1 MNSKMVD
8 VIDENF
14 NLHASKIPDLT
25 EGMKVFK
32 SSGISYVDSG
42 LSCDTFN
49 IIHIN
54 DGGKVLTENIIE
66 AVNYYRTRQLAC
78 CLWIC
83 RENLSENVKAAI
95 DRLNLKQQNLEPGM
109 LLNLDLYKPIQN
121 TNHERAIIGND
132 VKLIQDYADVVAKHW
147 TPADLNV
154 LDYYNKTASTIL
166 NCNAVKYSIYYQA
179 KKPVSVIE
187 LFSSNDKTVG
197 LYGLA
202 TLESYRGKGIGT
214 ALLTFALNKCKE
226 LGFSNV
232 ILQASEDGFGIYK
245 KLGFKIYTEYYE
257 FS

>member
-1 MNSKMVD
+1 MVGI
-8 VIDENF
+8 IDENF
-14 NLHASKIPDLT
+14 SLHAWKIPGMT

-32 SSGISYVDSG
+32 SSGIIFVDSS

-49 IIHIN
+49 IIHIR
-54 DGGKVLTENIIE
+54 DGKKVLPENITE
-66 AVNYYRTRQLAC
+66 AVNYYRTRQLPYC
-78 CLWIC
+78 VWVCK
-83 RENLSENVKAAI
+83 ENLTENVKAAI

-109 LLNLDLYKPIQN
+109 LLNLDNYKPVQN
-121 TNHERAIIGND
+121 TNHENAVIGND
-132 VKLIQDYADVVAKHW
+132 VKLIQDYAEVVAKNW
-147 TPADLNV
+147 TPTDLTV
-154 LDYYNKTASTIL
+154 LEYYSKTTSTIL
-166 NCNAVKYSIYYQA
+166 NSNSVKHSIYYQEN
-179 KKPVSVIE
+179 KPVSVIE

-202 TLESYRGKGIGT
+202 TLENYRGKGIGT

>member
-1 MNSKMVD
+1 MVD
-8 VIDENF
+8 IIDENF
-14 NLHASKIPDLT
+14 SLHASKIPGLT

-32 SSGISYVDSG
+32 STGITYVDSG

-49 IIHIN
+49 IIHIH

-66 AVNYYRTRQLAC
+66 AVNYYRTRQLAYC
-78 CLWIC
+78 VWIC
-83 RENLSENVKAAI
+83 KENLTENVKAGI
-95 DRLNLKQQNLEPGM
+95 DRLNLKQQNSEPGM
-109 LLNLDLYKPIQN
+109 LLNLDNYKPVQN
-121 TNHERAIIGND
+121 LDHENAVIGND
-132 VKLIQDYADVVAKHW
+132 VKLIQDYAEVVAKNW
-147 TPADLNV
+147 TPTDLNV
-154 LDYYNKTASTIL
+154 LEYYNKAASTIL
-166 NCNAVKYSIYYQA
+166 NSSTVKFSIYYQEN
-179 KKPVSVIE
+179 KPVSVIE

-257 FS
+257 FA